1 MHNVFVYG
9 SLKNGYGNNRLLQ
22 SSEYCGQDIT
32 SSADFKMIS
41 LCSFPG
47 VIHSENGFHIS
58 GELYR
63 VNDKTLQSLD
73 RLEGNGSFY
82 KRELVKLKGFD
93 EDAWMY
99 VLMDGRGFNHED
111 DRVQSD
117 ENLNIHKWVQKTKFP
132 RDIINTKTFI
142 KD

>member
-1 MHNVFVYG
+1 MHNIFVYG
-9 SLKNGYGNNRLLQ
+9 TLKTGYGNNRLLQ

-41 LCSFPG
+41 LSSFPG
-47 VIHSENGFHIS
+47 VVHTENGFHIS

-73 RLEGNGSFY
+73 RLESNGSFY
-82 KRELVKLKGFD
+82 KRELVKLKEFE

-99 VLMDGRGFNHED
+99 VLMDDRYFNYED
-111 DRVQSD
+111 ERVLVD
-117 ENLNIHKWVQKTKFP
+117 ENLKMQQWV
-132 RDIINTKTFI
+132 
-142 KD
+142 

>member
-1 MHNVFVYG
+1 MHNIFVYG
-9 SLKNGYGNNRLLQ
+9 SLKTGYGNNRLLQ

-41 LCSFPG
+41 LSSFPG
-47 VIHSENGFHIS
+47 VVHAERGFHIS

-73 RLEGNGSFY
+73 RLESNGSFY
-82 KRELVKLKGFD
+82 KRELVKLKEFE

-99 VLMDGRGFNHED
+99 VLMDGRYFSHED
-111 DRVQSD
+111 ERVLVD
-117 ENLNIHKWVQKTKFP
+117 ENLKMQQWV
-132 RDIINTKTFI
+132 
-142 KD
+142 

>member
-1 MHNVFVYG
+1 MHKVFVYG

-117 ENLNIHKWVQKTKFP
+117 ENLNIHKWV
-132 RDIINTKTFI
+132 
-142 KD
+142 

>member
-22 SSEYCGQDIT
+22 SSEYCCSDMT

-63 VNDKTLQSLD
+63 VDDRTLQTLD
-73 RLEGNGSFY
+73 RLESNGSFY
-82 KRELVKLKGFD
+82 KRELVKLKSFE

-111 DRVQSD
+111 DRVMTD
-117 ENLNIHKWVQKTKFP
+117 DNLKIHEWV
-132 RDIINTKTFI
+132 
-142 KD
+142 

>member
-22 SSEYCGQDIT
+22 SSEYCGSDMT

-47 VIHSENGFHIS
+47 VIHSKDGFHIS

-63 VNDKTLQSLD
+63 IDDKTLNTLD
-73 RLEGNGSFY
+73 RLESNGSFY
-82 KRELVKLKGFD
+82 RRELVKLKAFE

-111 DRVQSD
+111 DRVMTD
-117 ENLNIHKWVQKTKFP
+117 DNLKIHEWV
-132 RDIINTKTFI
+132 
-142 KD
+142 

>member
-117 ENLNIHKWVQKTKFP
+117 ENLNIHKWV
-132 RDIINTKTFI
+132 
-142 KD
+142 

>member
-1 MHNVFVYG
+1 M
-9 SLKNGYGNNRLLQ
+9 
-22 SSEYCGQDIT
+22 T

-41 LCSFPG
+41 LSSFPG

-63 VNDKTLQSLD
+63 VDDRTLQTLD
-73 RLEGNGSFY
+73 RLESNGSFY
-82 KRELVKLKGFD
+82 RRELVKLKGFE

-111 DRVQSD
+111 DRVMTD
-117 ENLNIHKWVQKTKFP
+117 DNLKIHEWV
-132 RDIINTKTFI
+132 
-142 KD
+142 

>member
-22 SSEYCGQDIT
+22 SSEYCGSDMT
-32 SSADFKMIS
+32 NSADFKMIS

-63 VNDKTLQSLD
+63 VDDRTLQTLD
-73 RLEGNGSFY
+73 RLESNGSFY
-82 KRELVKLKGFD
+82 SRELVKLKAFE

-111 DRVQSD
+111 DRVMTD
-117 ENLNIHKWVQKTKFP
+117 DNLKIHEWV
-132 RDIINTKTFI
+132 
-142 KD
+142 